1 MTMTNAQSITNG
13 PSSGDL
19 NPKSSSSLAL
29 APPQKGLIAGAAI
42 VSLVLFVYLLVTQPV
57 AQPML
62 LIIGLLLGYTLFHA
76 RFGFTSAFR
85 RFASV
90 GNGQALRAHMLMLA
104 VAVTLFAPI
113 LAFGIS
119 FFGGPVA
126 GYVAPLGVSLVVGS
140 FMFGIGMQLGG
151 GCASGTLYAVGG
163 GRSVMFITL
172 IFFIIGATIGAYHLL
187 FWTEEMP
194 SMGSYSLATSTGLGY
209 GGAWALS
216 LVLFGLIAWASLV
229 VEKKKNAPKMAP
241 LPTETGWK
249 RIFRGAWPLFAAA
262 IVLAVLNA
270 ITLMTRG
277 QPWGIT
283 SAFALW
289 GSKVA
294 SGLGVDVASW
304 GYWQGDNAAALQ
316 ASIFADSTTVLNL
329 GIILGAFIAS
339 AAGGLFKFTK
349 ITPGNFAASVI
360 GGLLMGYGARLA
372 FGCNIGAYFGGI
384 ASFSLHG
391 YIWGVLALA
400 GTFLALY
407 LRPLFGLSVPKP
419 TDTFC

>member
-1 MTMTNAQSITNG
+1 METTAKVQSANAVKDSIQQKN
-13 PSSGDL
+13 SNL
-19 NPKSSSSLAL
+19 NKPQIPLIIGGLAVGFIL
-29 APPQKGLIAGAAI
+29 M
-42 VSLVLFVYLLVTQPV
+42 VYLMFTQNSVQPLLLV
-57 AQPML
+57 
-62 LIIGLLLGYTLFHA
+62 IGLLLGYTLFHA

-85 RFASV
+85 RFMSV
-90 GNGQALRAHMLMLA
+90 GNGQALRSHMLMLA

-113 LAFGIS
+113 LAFGFS
-119 FFGGPVA
+119 FFGGEVA
-126 GYVAPLGVSLVVGS
+126 GYVSPVGVSLVVGA

-172 IFFIIGATIGAYHLL
+172 LFFIVGSTIGAYHLP
-187 FWTEEMP
+187 FWTEDLPAFEP
-194 SMGSYSLATSTGLGY
+194 VSLATSTGLGY
-209 GGAWALS
+209 GGAWVLS
-216 LVLFGLIAWASLV
+216 IVLFGLIAWISLV
-229 VEKKKNAPKMAP
+229 VEKKKRAPKMAP
-241 LPTETGWK
+241 LPSEKGWR
-249 RIFRGAWPLFAAA
+249 RIFRGSWPLFAAA

-270 ITLMTRG
+270 LTLMTRG
-277 QPWGIT
+277 APWGIT

-294 SGLGVDVASW
+294 QFFGVDVASW
-304 GYWQGDNAAALQ
+304 GYWQGANASALE

-329 GIILGAFIAS
+329 GVILGAFLAS
-339 AAGGLFKFTK
+339 AAGGLFKFSK
-349 ITPGNFAASVI
+349 ITGKNALASVI

-391 YIWGVLALA
+391 YVWGILALA
-400 GTFLALY
+400 GTFVALY

-419 TDTFC
+419 KDSFC